1 MNTIQE
7 GYIAVCKKDGQVAYL
22 DYDDMSAGCPY
33 FVNRFFY
40 GFIKDTQEQAERDAV
55 QMRWRR
61 DYFKENVEDIRV
73 RKVALIFDD

>member
-1 MNTIQE
+1 MNTIKE
-7 GYIAVCKKDGQVAYL
+7 GYIAVCKKDDQVAYIS
-22 DYDDMSAGCPY
+22 YDDMAGGCPY
-33 FVNRFFY
+33 FTNRFFY
-40 GFIKDTQEQAERDAV
+40 GFIKDTPEQAERDAV

>member
-22 DYDDMSAGCPY
+22 DYDDMAADFPY

-40 GFIKDTQEQAERDAV
+40 GLIKDTQEQAERDAV